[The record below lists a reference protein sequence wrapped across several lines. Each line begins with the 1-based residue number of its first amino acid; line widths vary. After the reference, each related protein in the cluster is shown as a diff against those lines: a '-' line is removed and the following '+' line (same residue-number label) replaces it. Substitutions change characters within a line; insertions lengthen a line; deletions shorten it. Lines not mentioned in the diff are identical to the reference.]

1 MTHELMCADRS
12 ERGKLRVTG
21 EQRAWFL
28 HQVLTR
34 AFEDIRPGE
43 AREAAMISGKG
54 RMIGYLEALAT
65 EDAILAHFERALDP
79 TLPDA
84 LRGYLFA
91 TRAEV
96 TSVTDD
102 FDLVLVAGDGWAEA
116 AASVAEPGLTQA
128 TRGIGAPG
136 GYVWAE
142 VGEAPQVIAALE
154 RGGARRVSE
163 ERLEAVRVAGGAP
176 RWGHEMTGRS
186 LPPEVRLDRWA
197 LDYDKGCYLG
207 QEVMAKIHFRG
218 RVTKLL
224 QRLALSEPATVGA
237 EVLGGNEQPLGS
249 VTSAAGTAALAV
261 LKTTVGP
268 GDVVTV
274 AGAKAEILEEVW

>member
-1 MTHELMCADRS
+1 MTHDLMCADRS

-28 HQVLTR
+28 HQILTK
-34 AFEDIRPGE
+34 AFEDIRPGK

-65 EDAILAHFERALDP
+65 DDAILAHFERALDP
-79 TLPDA
+79 ALPDA
-84 LRGYLFA
+84 MRAYLFA
-91 TRAEV
+91 TRAEL
-96 TSVTDD
+96 TSVTED
-102 FDLVLVAGDGWAEA
+102 FGLVLVAGEGWAEA
-116 AASVAEPGLTQA
+116 AVSVSEPGLIQA
-128 TRGIGAPG
+128 SRGIGAPG
-136 GYVWAE
+136 GYLWAE
-142 VGEAPQVIAALE
+142 RGEASRVIAGLE
-154 RGGARRVSE
+154 RAGARRVSDE
-163 ERLEAVRVAGGAP
+163 ELEAMRVVGGAP
-176 RWGHEMTGRS
+176 RWGHEMTERS
-186 LPPEVRLDRWA
+186 LPPEIRLDRWA

-224 QRLALSEPATVGA
+224 QRLALSEPATVGD
-237 EVLGGNEQPLGS
+237 EVRDADEQPLGRI
-249 VTSAAGTAALAV
+249 TSAAGTAALAV

>member
-1 MTHELMCADRS
+1 MTHQLMCADRS
-12 ERGKLRVTG
+12 ERGKLAVTG

-28 HQVLTR
+28 HQILTK
-34 AFEDIRPGE
+34 AFEDIQPGE

-65 EDAILAHFERALDP
+65 EDSIVAHFESDLDP
-79 TLPDA
+79 ALPDA
-84 LRGYLFA
+84 MRAYLFA

-96 TSVTDD
+96 TRLTDEL
-102 FDLVLVAGDGWAEA
+102 DLVLVVGEGWADA
-116 AASVAEPGLTQA
+116 AASVSETGMIHPTHGVGPPA
-128 TRGIGAPG
+128 
-136 GYVWAE
+136 GYVWASR
-142 VGEAPQVIAALE
+142 GSAPGIIAALE
-154 RGGARRVSE
+154 ERGARSVGE
-163 ERLEAVRVAGGAP
+163 DELEAIRVVNGAP
-176 RWGHEMTGRS
+176 RWGREMTERS
-186 LPPEVRLDRWA
+186 LPPELRLDRWA

-224 QRLALSEPATVGA
+224 QRLALSEPTRMGA
-237 EVLGGNEQPLGS
+237 EVLDGDDRPVGT

-261 LKTTVGP
+261 LKTNVGP

-274 AGAKAEILEEVW
+274 DGAKAEILEEVW